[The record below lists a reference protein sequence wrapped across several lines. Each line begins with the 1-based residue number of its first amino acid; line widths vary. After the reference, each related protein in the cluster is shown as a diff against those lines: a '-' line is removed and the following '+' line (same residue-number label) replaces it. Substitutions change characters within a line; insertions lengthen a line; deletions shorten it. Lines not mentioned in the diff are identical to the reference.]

1 MGATVDKDVITLL
14 EVSKEFHLGMF
25 RKKLAVDALSL
36 SVPRGGIVGLLGP
49 NGSGKSTT
57 LKMILG
63 FLRPTKGEILIE
75 GVSATERNARK
86 NVGYLPENPR
96 FQKFMTGEQILLY
109 YGRLLQLDA
118 RTLGKRIPD
127 LLFRVGLGHAGKERV
142 QGYSKGMT
150 QRLAI
155 AQALLN
161 QPSLLIFDE
170 PMSGL
175 DPLGRME
182 IRQLIRGIHE
192 DFPSSTIFFST
203 HILADAEELCEHV
216 AVLRKG
222 KLHTHC
228 PIGEL
233 LRSDRES
240 YCVVTPDKVQ
250 LPKGLTAQPS
260 ASGFQITLE
269 GTDRLTDLLSDLKR
283 QGARVI
289 SVETRRI
296 KLEEALF
303 ADHPS
308 VRPQEVSA

>member
-1 MGATVDKDVITLL
+1 MDKDVISLV
-14 EVSKEFHLGMF
+14 EVSKEFTLGLF
-25 RKKLAVDALSL
+25 RKKTAVESLSL
-36 SVPRGGIVGLLGP
+36 SVPKGGIVGLLGP

-63 FLRPTKGEILIE
+63 FLTPTRGEIFIE
-75 GVSATERNARK
+75 GVSAADRNARK
-86 NVGYLPENPR
+86 NIGYLPENPR
-96 FQKFMTGEQILLY
+96 FQKFLTGEQILTY
-109 YGRLLQLDA
+109 YGRLLQIEAKAL
-118 RTLGKRIPD
+118 KQRIPH
-127 LLFRVGLGHAGKERV
+127 LLARVGLGHAGRERV

-182 IRQLIRGIHE
+182 IRQLIRGIRE
-192 DFPSSTIFFST
+192 DFPQSTIFFST

-240 YCVVTPDKVQ
+240 YCVVTPDNVR
-250 LPKGLTAQPS
+250 LPDGLTALPA
-260 ASGFQITLE
+260 ASGFHINLQ
-269 GTDRLTDLLSDLKR
+269 GTDRLVALLEELKR
-283 QGARVI
+283 QGAKVI
-289 SVETRRI
+289 SVDTRRR

-303 ADHPS
+303 ADN
-308 VRPQEVSA
+308 PQEVPA